1 MYTFAG
7 ITAMDLWGYKKTL
20 PTKINLE
27 GSGYLRCG
35 LHLIYI

>member
-7 ITAMDLWGYKKTL
+7 ITAMDLWGKQKTL

-27 GSGYLRCG
+27 GSAYL
-35 LHLIYI
+35 